1 MRSGWPQTQDDHGR
15 LSADQRRVPF
25 GPDVSWPTGYSNLEY
40 RDGDYRYPAPQPP
53 NHGEHPYA
61 AFPADGY
68 GDASGYPRPSDDFGY
83 GDPGY
88 SDPGY
93 DGPASQ
99 DAGIA
104 GTRTVR
110 GFVEPGQRQSGYA
123 LPPAPQ
129 SGYAQPGYPPAAQ
142 PGYDYGQ
149 PEYSMPLPAETYPAA
164 DTYRQAWDYDQPLR
178 YEDEEA
184 SYPVQDSYQ
193 QPADYG
199 RADGYGQADRY
210 DGRGYDSGPYHT
222 QAYDPGQY
230 NGSDYSMPGVNG
242 PGYDLSGIIGTGD

>member
-68 GDASGYPRPSDDFGY
+68 GDASGYPRPSADFGY

-110 GFVEPGQRQSGYA
+110 GFVEPGRPQPRYA
-123 LPPAPQ
+123 LPPAPEP
-129 SGYAQPGYPPAAQ
+129 GYAQNGYEYTAPGYGESGHIELA
-142 PGYDYGQ
+142 Y
-149 PEYSMPLPAETYPAA
+149 PLPYGEQRNYPEDYQA
-164 DTYRQAWDYDQPLR
+164 DNYRQPWDYDQPLR
-178 YEDEEA
+178 YEGDERA
-184 SYPVQDSYQ
+184 AVGYRHRDAYQDQGYGQ
-193 QPADYG
+193 EYRPQAYNPADY
-199 RADGYGQADRY
+199 
-210 DGRGYDSGPYHT
+210 
-222 QAYDPGQY
+222 
-230 NGSDYSMPGVNG
+230 NGSE
-242 PGYDLSGIIGTGD
+242 L